1 LHCLFGLKHNN
12 KPDRVW
18 WIGKVKKSKV
28 NGSKNMPPV
37 KVKVKFFAPFRE
49 LFGAKE
55 KELVFDENP
64 GLIELLDRLAE
75 TPAARPE
82 IFKDGQVRSDLVIM
96 INGSIVSHDTL
107 TGLKLEDG
115 ATVTIFPL
123 MGGG

>member
-1 LHCLFGLKHNN
+1 
-12 KPDRVW
+12 
-18 WIGKVKKSKV
+18 
-28 NGSKNMPPV
+28 MPPV

-55 KELVFDENP
+55 KELVFNENP
-64 GLIELLDRLAE
+64 DLIELLDRLAE

-82 IFKDGQVRSDLVIM
+82 IFKDDQVREDLVIM

>member
-1 LHCLFGLKHNN
+1 LQCQPGLEHN
-12 KPDRVW
+12 KLDRVW
-18 WIGKVKKSKV
+18 WIRKVKKVKLTGV
-28 NGSKNMPPV
+28 KHMPPV

-55 KELVFDENP
+55 KELVFNENP
-64 GLIELLDRLAE
+64 DLIELLDRLAE

-107 TGLKLEDG
+107 TGLKIEDG

>member
-1 LHCLFGLKHNN
+1 
-12 KPDRVW
+12 
-18 WIGKVKKSKV
+18 
-28 NGSKNMPPV
+28 MPPV

-82 IFKDGQVRSDLVIM
+82 IFKNGQVREDLVIM
-96 INGSIVSHDTL
+96 INGSIVSHDAL